1 LGQRYL
7 GRDLGLSRSALS
19 GSAAGSLAR
28 QTGDER
34 LQGLVNVAQG
44 ILRFPVAPAV
54 KGFQFHEA
62 LLEGIEIP

>member
-1 LGQRYL
+1 M
-7 GRDLGLSRSALS
+7 GLSRLGFVLGV
-19 GSAAGSLAR
+19 GSRRSLAR